1 MSRTVTAEVGVDT
14 GGTFTDLVCRLSDG
28 RLVTLKL
35 PSTPHDPAEAV
46 LHAVA
51 CLGAQHGVAPAAIR
65 RFAHGTTV
73 PTNAVLERKGA
84 KVGLIATKGF
94 RDVLE
99 IGRQMRQQLY
109 DAVLRPQT
117 PVFLAPGA
125 RRQEVSERV
134 GADGQVIVPLDEA
147 EVVAA
152 LDRLAA
158 EGCEAVAVA
167 LLFSFLAPAHER
179 RIAEIARARQPGLAV
194 SLSSEV
200 DPAFREYERTAA
212 TAFDAYIKPVV
223 ERYLSRLEAG
233 LTAAGIEAPLQ
244 VMQSRG
250 GLAASPTA
258 RRRPVRLFLSGP
270 AAGAVGAARVAKE
283 AGIADLI
290 SVDIGGTSCDIA
302 LIGGGEPLLRAE
314 GLIDGFTVRVPMV
327 DVNAIGAGGGSIAWL
342 DAAGG
347 LRVGPQSAAA
357 DPGPAA
363 YGKGGREPTVTD
375 ASLVLGYL
383 DPGYFAGGSL
393 QLDAGLA
400 REAVLRAIA
409 KPLGLSAE
417 AAALG
422 IHRVLNAGMAEGI
435 RLVSIRQGYDPRHFA
450 LVPLGGGGALHA
462 VALAGEL
469 DIPRVLVP
477 RHPGVLSAEGLLNAP
492 IEHEI
497 SLAFPHAL
505 AGLDMAPVMATLAG
519 LDAEAARLMTA
530 EAVGAGGASIR
541 YFADVCY
548 VGQSHH
554 LEVPFFPADD
564 ASLQRLYRDFL
575 ATHDRVYGYAAE
587 APARLV
593 NLRSVHRAELPNG
606 GAAPSHAPPQAASPS
621 PIGRRAIL
629 LPDPA
634 GRVEAAIFRREQL
647 GQGAVIAGPAIV
659 EQADTTTLLPPGW
672 RATVLAGGH
681 MLLEPGAA
689 RTGANP

>member
-1 MSRTVTAEVGVDT
+1 MSRLTAEVGVDT
-14 GGTFTDLVCRLSDG
+14 GGTFTDVVCRLSDG
-28 RLVTLKL
+28 RLLTMKL
-35 PSTPHDPAEAV
+35 ASTPANPAEAV
-46 LHAVA
+46 LCAVRRLA
-51 CLGAQHGVAPAAIR
+51 AEHGVPAGAIR

-84 KVGLIATKGF
+84 KIGLIATKGF

-99 IGRQMRQQLY
+99 LGRQLRQQLY
-109 DAVLRPQT
+109 DAVLKPQT
-117 PVFLAPGA
+117 PVFLAPGE
-125 RRQEVSERV
+125 RRLEVGERV
-134 GADGQVIVPLDEA
+134 GAGGQVIEPLDEVEA
-147 EVVAA
+147 TAA

-179 RIAEIARARQPGLAV
+179 RIAELAHARHPGLAI
-194 SLSSEV
+194 SLSCEV

-223 ERYLSRLEAG
+223 ERYLARLEAG
-233 LTAAGIEAPLQ
+233 LVEAGVAAPLQ

-250 GLAASPTA
+250 GLAASATA

-270 AAGAVGAARVAKE
+270 AAGAVGAARVARE
-283 AGIADLI
+283 AGLGEII

-302 LIGGGEPLLRAE
+302 LIGGGEPLIRPE
-314 GLIDGFTVRVPMV
+314 GLIDGFAVRVPMV

-342 DAAGG
+342 DPAGG
-347 LRVGPQSAAA
+347 LRVGPQSAGA

-363 YGKGGREPTVTD
+363 YGRGGRQPTVTD
-375 ASLVLGYL
+375 ASLLLGYL

-393 QLDAGLA
+393 GLDAALA
-400 REAVLRAIA
+400 RAAVERAIA
-409 KPLGLSAE
+409 RPLGLSVE

-435 RLVSIRQGYDPRHFA
+435 RLVSIRQGYDPRRFA

-462 VALAGEL
+462 VALAQDL
-469 DIPRVLVP
+469 DIPQVLVP
-477 RHPGVLSAEGLLNAP
+477 RHPGVLSAAGLLEAP
-492 IEHEI
+492 IEHEV
-497 SLAFPHAL
+497 SQAFPRAL
-505 AGLDMAPVMATLAG
+505 AGLDLAPVKAVLAG
-519 LDAEAARLMTA
+519 LDAEAGRLMA
-530 EAVGAGGASIR
+530 GEAIAAGLARIQ

-554 LEVPFFPADD
+554 LEVPLHLDD
-564 ASLQRLYRDFL
+564 PQPLRRLYGDFL

-593 NLRSVHRAELPNG
+593 NLRSVHRADMRG
-606 GAAPSHAPPQAASPS
+606 GGGTPPPPPSVSADPV
-621 PIGRRAIL
+621 PIGRRPIL
-629 LPDPA
+629 LPDPV
-634 GRVEAAIFRREQL
+634 GGVVAAVFRRERL

-672 RATVLAGGH
+672 RARVLVGGH
-681 MLLEPGAA
+681 LMLTPGDARMGAEP
-689 RTGANP
+689 